1 MGYIPSE
8 EKISSRRTPLV
19 FAGRLSDLV
28 DTPNVRYTRRRMS
41 TEVIKHGYAFADR
54 EQKAALQELLKRIF
68 NEVSTVH
75 PSHLPN
81 EIDDDEPTADNGRCN
96 P

>member
-1 MGYIPSE
+1 MSYVSSGEAIG
-8 EKISSRRTPLV
+8 SRRAPLI
-19 FAGRLSDLV
+19 FAGSLGDLV

-41 TEVIKHGYAFADR
+41 TEAIKHGYAFADK
-54 EQKAALQELLKRIF
+54 EQKAALQKLLKRIF

-75 PSHLPN
+75 PSHPPN
-81 EIDDDEPTADNGRCN
+81 EVDDDEPTADNDRCN

>member
-1 MGYIPSE
+1 MGYISFE
-8 EKISSRRTPLV
+8 DKIGSRRAPLV

-28 DTPNVRYTRRRMS
+28 DTPNVRYPRRRMS
-41 TEVIKHGYAFADR
+41 TEVIKHGYAFADK
-54 EQKAALQELLKRIF
+54 EQKAALQKLLKRIF

-75 PSHLPN
+75 PGHPPN
-81 EIDDDEPTADNGRCN
+81 EVDDDEPAADNGRCT